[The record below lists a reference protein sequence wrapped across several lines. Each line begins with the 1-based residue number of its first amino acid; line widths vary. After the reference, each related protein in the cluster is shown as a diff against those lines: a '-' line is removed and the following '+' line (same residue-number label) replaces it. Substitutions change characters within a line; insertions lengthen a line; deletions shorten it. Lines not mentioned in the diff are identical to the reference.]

1 MRSIWKGQMGFG
13 LISLP
18 VKLYGATDS
27 KGISFHLM
35 HQECG
40 GGRISYLYKCR
51 GCGAILENRSALKK
65 GYEYAKDHYVILE
78 EQDFQALPL
87 KTLKQIEI
95 VGFTEDELDPRAFDA
110 TYYLSPEKGGE
121 KPYQLLLSVMER
133 LNVRAVGKLAYRE
146 REHICMVS
154 PFDGIMLLH
163 TLCYADEIRDY
174 EEIKPMAVA
183 LGDRELE
190 LGETLV
196 RQMMMAFDLSA
207 FKDDYREALEALI
220 EAKIEGREIAV
231 AEEAPAPAGDLVDQL
246 LASIGMK

>member
-1 MRSIWKGQMGFG
+1 VRSVWKGQMGFG

-18 VKLYGATDS
+18 VKLYGATDTR
-27 KGISFHLM
+27 GTSFHLM

-40 GGRISYLYKCR
+40 GGRISYLYKCK

-78 EQDFQALPL
+78 ESDFQRLPL

-95 VGFTEDELDPRAFDA
+95 VGFTGDQIDPRAMDT

-133 LNVRAVGKLAYRE
+133 LNVRAIGKLAYRE
-146 REHICMVS
+146 REHICVVF
-154 PFDGIMLLH
+154 PFDGIMLLQ

-174 EEIKPMAVA
+174 GEIKPMAVA

-190 LGETLV
+190 LGQTLV
-196 RQMMMAFDLSA
+196 REMMVSFDLSA
-207 FKDDYREALEALI
+207 FKDDYRQALEALI

-231 AEEAPAPAGDLVDQL
+231 AAEAPAPTGDLVDQL